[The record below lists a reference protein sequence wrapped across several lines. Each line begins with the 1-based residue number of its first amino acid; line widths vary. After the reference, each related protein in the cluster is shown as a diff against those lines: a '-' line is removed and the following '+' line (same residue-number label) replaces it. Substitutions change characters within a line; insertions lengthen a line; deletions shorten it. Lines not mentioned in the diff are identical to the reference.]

1 MVPVSRQPTMKGVA
15 VPIDDDDSKPHVAT
29 DTYVDARCAAI
40 YDVFE
45 GPERD
50 DLEVYVAMVEEFV
63 AASVLDVGCGT
74 GTFASMLAGRGV
86 EVVGVDPS
94 ALALDV
100 ARTKPRADL
109 VIWTHGTAVEL
120 APMQVDMAF
129 MTANVAQ
136 VFLSDEDWSENLRAI
151 HDRLREGGR
160 LVFESRRPERR
171 VWEDWTEGA
180 TRTSAEIEGEGLVES
195 WVQLE
200 SVDGEYVRFSG
211 FTVFGRDGVRVE
223 QPSTLRFRSRDAL
236 TSSLEQAGFAVEE
249 VRDAPDRPG
258 REFVF
263 IARAV

>member
-1 MVPVSRQPTMKGVA
+1 M
-15 VPIDDDDSKPHVAT
+15 PIDDDDSESHDAT
-29 DTYVDARCAAI
+29 DTYVDARCAAV
-40 YDVFE
+40 YDLFE

-50 DLEVYVAMVEEFV
+50 DLDGYAAVAAEFG

-109 VIWTHGTAVEL
+109 VTWLHGTAADL
-120 APMQVDMAF
+120 PPMQVDMAF

-136 VFLSDEDWSENLRAI
+136 VFLSDEDWSETLRAI
-151 HDRLREGGR
+151 HGRLREGGR
-160 LVFESRRPERR
+160 LVFESRRPECRA
-171 VWEDWTEGA
+171 WDEWTEEA
-180 TRTSAEIEGEGLVES
+180 TRSGAEIEGEGLVES

-200 SVDGEYVRFSG
+200 SVDGEYVRFFG
-211 FTVFGRDGVRVE
+211 VTVFNSDGVRVE
-223 QPSTLRFRSRDAL
+223 QPSTLRFRSEDAL
-236 TSSLEQAGFAVEE
+236 SSSLEQAGFAVDE